1 MAIYDDQILSNEL
14 VQININWAT
23 SVDLCDGY
31 YVAYKPITLSC
42 ILFMF
47 IEIKFIHCH
56 SRAMFEMK
64 SNNMQFHALISCIL
78 CISSLKYN
86 HKYMLS

>member
-1 MAIYDDQILSNEL
+1 MGVGASGTMMY
-14 VQININWAT
+14 
-23 SVDLCDGY
+23 DGY

-56 SRAMFEMK
+56 SCVMFEMK
-64 SNNMQFHALISCIL
+64 SMSMWND
-78 CISSLKYN
+78 
-86 HKYMLS
+86 

>member
-1 MAIYDDQILSNEL
+1 MPARFGVGLACRL
-14 VQININWAT
+14 AVT
-23 SVDLCDGY
+23 SAGRKTTVFDLRRVVIGY

-56 SRAMFEMK
+56 SCVMLAMK
-64 SNNMQFHALISCIL
+64 SISMC
-78 CISSLKYN
+78 N
-86 HKYMLS
+86 D

>member
-1 MAIYDDQILSNEL
+1 MSKNETGD
-14 VQININWAT
+14 VVERIKDKN
-23 SVDLCDGY
+23 DRY

-56 SRAMFEMK
+56 SCVMFAMK
-64 SNNMQFHALISCIL
+64 SMSMFND
-78 CISSLKYN
+78 
-86 HKYMLS
+86 